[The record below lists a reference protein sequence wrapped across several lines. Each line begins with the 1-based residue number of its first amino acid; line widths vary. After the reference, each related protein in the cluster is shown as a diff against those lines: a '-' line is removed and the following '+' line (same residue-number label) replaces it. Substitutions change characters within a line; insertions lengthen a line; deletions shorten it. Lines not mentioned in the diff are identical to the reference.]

1 MYLLK
6 RFQYKSP
13 YERWMF
19 VILAVGLLI
28 RFLLIFFNTPVTNSD
43 ESNMGLVALHVAFQG
58 DHPAF
63 FYGLPY
69 MGPVEGYLAA
79 PLFHLLGASVFT
91 LRLAL
96 LPFYIGFFLGMFY
109 LVRLLYNEKFALASV
124 ILLSLGSADVIFLQI
139 RAVGEYPEIEMFAAL
154 ICLLVVSLAL
164 SSHLQNEERMKRI
177 ILYGILG
184 LIIGLA
190 IWVDFLIAPF
200 VAMGLLLLCLFC
212 RREMLHWPA
221 LSLLVGSI
229 IGAFPLIYYNL
240 TAPFAQN
247 SWNILLFIHRG
258 GAETMKA
265 HHLTWLHQLSGT
277 MLISLPLA
285 TGANP
290 SCPVNDFP
298 PFGPLTRAG
307 LPCVV
312 SHAAWGLGFFILWF
326 VAVALA
332 LRVVW
337 RYRHHLAGGSQQ
349 DNLQDTAFEERQE
362 TIRRCGQLLILAS
375 VFLTTILYAVSPS
388 AAVYSDSAYR
398 YLACLLLAIPVL
410 LWPVWHGLTLPKI
423 SWNWWATGG
432 LILRGGLLLFVLLT
446 FTRETGRTFQEI
458 PTDQAAYQ
466 SEQALISNLLRV
478 GATRFYSE
486 YWTCNRLIFDT
497 QEKIICSVVGDH
509 LEPGFDRYLPYRS
522 IVRAAPHVTYIFPL
536 GSPQIGVL
544 EQKIANTHYRKYQFD
559 GYVVYML
566 T

>member
-43 ESNMGLVALHVAFQG
+43 EANMGLVALHVAFQG

-69 MGPVEGYLAA
+69 MGPIEGYVAA
-79 PLFHLLGASVFT
+79 PLFYLMGATVFT
-91 LRLAL
+91 LRVAL
-96 LPFYIGFFLGMFY
+96 LPFYAGFFLGMFY
-109 LVRLLYNEKFALASV
+109 LVRLLYNERFALATI
-124 ILLSLGSADVIFLQI
+124 ILLSLGSSDVIFLQI
-139 RAVGEYPEIEMFAAL
+139 RAVGEYPETEMFAAL

-164 SSHLQNEERMKRI
+164 SSHLQHQERGKRI
-177 ILYGILG
+177 VTYGILG
-184 LIIGLA
+184 IIIGVA
-190 IWVDFLIAPF
+190 VWVDFLIAPF
-200 VAMGLLLLCLFC
+200 VALGLLLLCLFC
-212 RREMLHWPA
+212 PREMLRWPV
-221 LSLLVGSI
+221 LSLLVGMI

-240 TAPFAQN
+240 TAPFDQN

-258 GAETMKA
+258 GADTMRI

-312 SHAAWGLGFFILWF
+312 SHAVWGLGFLILF
-326 VAVALA
+326 CIATVLA

-337 RYRHHLAGGSQQ
+337 RYRQYLIRGSQQ
-349 DNLQDTAFEERQE
+349 DNLSDTAFEERQE
-362 TIRRCGQLLILAS
+362 TIRRCGQLLIVIS
-375 VFLTTILYAVSPS
+375 VFFTTVLYAISPS

-410 LWPVWHGLTLPKI
+410 LWPVWRGLTLPKT
-423 SWNWWATGG
+423 SWNWRTTGR
-432 LILRGGLLLFVLLT
+432 ILVCGGLLLFVLLT
-446 FTRETGRTFQEI
+446 FMRETERTFQEI
-458 PTDQAAYQ
+458 PTDQAYYQ
-466 SEQALISNLLRV
+466 NEQALISNLLRV
-478 GATRFYSE
+478 DAIRFYSE

-497 QEKIICSVVGDH
+497 QEKLICSVVDDN
-509 LEPGFDRYLPYRS
+509 LNPGFDRYLPYRAV
-522 IVRAAPHVTYIFPL
+522 VRAAPHITYIFPL
-536 GSPQIGVL
+536 GSPQIAVV
-544 EQKIANTHYRKYQFD
+544 EQKIAHTHYKEYQFD
-559 GYVVYML
+559 GYVVFML
-566 T
+566 M